1 MQVEDIK
8 HNNLIDVYIA
18 KLLELSILLKLFKKK
33 KNLKR
38 REYSPM
44 YCTLIP
50 KPHKNTTGKHHKQ
63 QQQEKHDKPI
73 SQLYIDAKIVNK
85 LLTYLIQQYI

>member
-33 KNLKR
+33 K
-38 REYSPM
+38 
-44 YCTLIP
+44 
-50 KPHKNTTGKHHKQ
+50 KPEEEGILPNV
-63 QQQEKHDKPI
+63 
-73 SQLYIDAKIVNK
+73 LYPDTKA
-85 LLTYLIQQYI
+85 T

>member
-8 HNNLIDVYIA
+8 HNNLIDVYIS

-33 KNLKR
+33 LKR

-63 QQQEKHDKPI
+63 QQEKPDKPI
-73 SQLYIDAKIVNK
+73 SLVYIDAKIVNK
-85 LLTYLIQQYI
+85 LLAYLI